1 MLENRMN
8 SMNEPY
14 LINCHYADHSNCNIF
29 SDFDS
34 RRTKWYELEFILKG
48 GGCVITGSKKYYPKK
63 GDLFFRKPG
72 TITQSLPPYCSYL
85 ISFDIFDE
93 ASTSMYAENNW
104 LFGDIEM
111 DVPDIS
117 SDRLE
122 DIPSIYLPPVF
133 NIQQYD
139 KVKENFEEI
148 YNKNGNVN
156 NLYLSNCIAKLL
168 SIIEQEW
175 QPISLVYNSRRS
187 VRLNYHKV
195 MRVKKYIDNN
205 VYKRIKL
212 SELAEIAGLST
223 GFLDRIFKE
232 IIGETPVS
240 YINKGRIEAVKKM
253 LLETDKSVKQI
264 AYDCGFENDVYFYM
278 LFKKIEGV
286 SPLTF
291 KDSNTF

>member
-1 MLENRMN
+1 
-8 SMNEPY
+8 
-14 LINCHYADHSNCNIF
+14 
-29 SDFDS
+29 
-34 RRTKWYELEFILKG
+34 
-48 GGCVITGSKKYYPKK
+48 
-63 GDLFFRKPG
+63 
-72 TITQSLPPYCSYL
+72 
-85 ISFDIFDE
+85 
-93 ASTSMYAENNW
+93 
-104 LFGDIEM
+104 
-111 DVPDIS
+111 
-117 SDRLE
+117 
-122 DIPSIYLPPVF
+122 
-133 NIQQYD
+133 
-139 KVKENFEEI
+139 
-148 YNKNGNVN
+148 
-156 NLYLSNCIAKLL
+156 
-168 SIIEQEW
+168 
-175 QPISLVYNSRRS
+175 
-187 VRLNYHKV
+187 

-240 YINKGRIEAVKKM
+240 YINKVRIEAVKKM